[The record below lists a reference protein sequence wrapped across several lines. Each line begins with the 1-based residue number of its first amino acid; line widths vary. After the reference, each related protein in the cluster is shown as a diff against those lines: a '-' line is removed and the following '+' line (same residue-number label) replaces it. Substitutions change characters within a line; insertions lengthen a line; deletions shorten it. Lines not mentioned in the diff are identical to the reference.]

1 MEELKKPFL
10 SVNQSVGKRLICNK
24 DICANDVSCLT
35 HKWKTLTNLAKIW
48 SNVVLLIDH
57 KYHKYTQVHEL
68 IGDRKAALCKQ
79 YHSGNCCPAFG
90 RHSLI
95 NKLKKDNEAD
105 KHGMEAAAASTSL
118 PLDASLVS
126 LRSSTTRTH
135 SSTGNTKQFEQICF
149 ILRWNMSMQ
158 FQSLY

>member
-1 MEELKKPFL
+1 M
-10 SVNQSVGKRLICNK
+10 
-24 DICANDVSCLT
+24 
-35 HKWKTLTNLAKIW
+35 
-48 SNVVLLIDH
+48 VLLIDH

-135 SSTGNTKQFEQICF
+135 SSTGNTKQFEQICLF
-149 ILRWNMSMQ
+149 CGEICPCNSSPYNKGGCGVCKFKSAGDWLMNAVNAIDKTNDI
-158 FQSLY
+158 YVAK

>member
-1 MEELKKPFL
+1 M
-10 SVNQSVGKRLICNK
+10 
-24 DICANDVSCLT
+24 
-35 HKWKTLTNLAKIW
+35 
-48 SNVVLLIDH
+48 VLLIYH
-57 KYHKYTQVHEL
+57 KYHKYTQIHEL

-105 KHGMEAAAASTSL
+105 KHGTEAAAASTSL
-118 PLDASLVS
+118 RLDGSLVS

-135 SSTGNTKQFEQICF
+135 SSTGNTKQFEQIFVLFCSEIRPCDSSPYNKGGWGVCKF
-149 ILRWNMSMQ
+149 KSAGDWLMNAVNAIDKTNDI
-158 FQSLY
+158 YVAK